1 MAKSVRMRK
10 RHWGLLTTFVFLI
23 LAPLAI
29 AVYYL
34 WFVSV
39 DQYASTVGFT
49 VRKEESGSATDL
61 IGGLTQFT
69 GIGGASDSDI
79 LYEFIQSQELVG
91 HIDKKIGLSA
101 HYDANWTKDPLF
113 SLWPDATIED
123 LLWFWQRVVRISY
136 NQASGLIT
144 LRVLAFEPEF
154 AQLVADEILIASQQ
168 MINQLNAA
176 ARADLMRY
184 AQADLA
190 EAQQRLKLAREQ
202 LTLFHTRT
210 QIVDPTADL
219 QGQMG
224 IVNNLQQQLAEAM
237 IEYDLV
243 NGTTSRNDPR
253 VAQARRRIDVIR
265 RRIGEERKSFAVQE
279 IAGVG
284 KDYPTLMA
292 EYESLVVD
300 REFAEETYHAAL
312 TAMDIARANSS
323 RQSRYL
329 AAYTRPT
336 LAQSAE
342 YPQRFVLFG
351 LTALFLIM
359 AWAIFALVYYSIRD
373 RR

>member
-1 MAKSVRMRK
+1 MRK
-10 RHWGLLTTFVFLI
+10 RHWGLLTTFVFMI

-29 AVYYL
+29 AIYYL

-79 LYEFIQSQELVG
+79 LYEFIQSQKLVS
-91 HIDKKIGLSA
+91 HIDEKIDLRA
-101 HYDANWTKDPLF
+101 HYDANWTTDPLF
-113 SLWPDATIED
+113 SLWPDAKIED

-136 NQASGLIT
+136 NQSSGLIA

-154 AQLVADEILIASQQ
+154 AQLVADEILIASQE

-184 AQADLA
+184 AQTDLA
-190 EAQQRLKLAREQ
+190 EAQKRLKLAREQ

-224 IVNNLQQQLAEAM
+224 IVNNLQQQLAESM
-237 IEYDLV
+237 INYDLL
-243 NGTTSRNDPR
+243 NGTTNQNDPR
-253 VAQARRRIDVIR
+253 VTQAKRRIDVIR
-265 RRIGEERKSFAVQE
+265 IRIGEERKSFAVQKV
-279 IAGVG
+279 AGVG

-351 LTALFLIM
+351 LAALFLIM